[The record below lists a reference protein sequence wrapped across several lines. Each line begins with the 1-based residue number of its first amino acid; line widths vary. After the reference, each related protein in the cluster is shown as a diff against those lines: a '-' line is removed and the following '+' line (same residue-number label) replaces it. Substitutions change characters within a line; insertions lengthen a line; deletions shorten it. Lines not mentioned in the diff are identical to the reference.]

1 MDPTAEEV
9 RAELKRILASEGF
22 ANADR
27 MSAFLRYVVDRALAG
42 EGDKVK
48 EYAIGVD
55 VFGRDANYDPR
66 LDSIVRVEARRL
78 RSKLE
83 EYYARA
89 GSVDPV
95 TIVLRRGGYLPVFE
109 TKAAQPQAPAPAVAV
124 PRESRGVGW
133 RIGGAL
139 AIVALVLVTIAARGG
154 AWWSN
159 GRHTPAV
166 TAAVLPFA
174 VYSTEPSEKLLAAR
188 LTDGVTSQLAR
199 LGTLGV
205 VSHTTAL
212 RFGEPPRRPMS
223 EIARELKANFVVEG
237 SVARSGDRVDVSVR
251 IVNGDTDRKF
261 WVQDFAASGTNLR
274 ALERDIATSISSAIV
289 GNRR

>member
-55 VFGRDANYDPR
+55 VFGRDPNYDPR

-83 EYYARA
+83 EYYARN
-89 GSVDPV
+89 GDDPV
-95 TIVLRRGGYLPVFE
+95 TIVLRRGSYLPAFE
-109 TKAAQPQAPAPAVAV
+109 RKAAQTQGPPPAVTV
-124 PRESRGVGW
+124 PRASRGIGW
-133 RIGGAL
+133 RIGVAL

-159 GRHTPAV
+159 GRQTPAL

-212 RFGEPPRRPMS
+212 QFGEPPRRPMS
-223 EIARELKANFVVEG
+223 EITRELKANFVVEG
-237 SVARSGDRVDVSVR
+237 RVARSGDRVDVSVR
-251 IVNGDTDRKF
+251 IVNGNTDRKF

-274 ALERDIATSISSAIV
+274 ALERDIAAAISSAIV